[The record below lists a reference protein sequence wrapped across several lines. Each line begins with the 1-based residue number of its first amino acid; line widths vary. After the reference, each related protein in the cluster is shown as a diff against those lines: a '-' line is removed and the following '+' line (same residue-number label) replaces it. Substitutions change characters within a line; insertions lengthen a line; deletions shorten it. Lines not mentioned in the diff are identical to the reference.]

1 VWTTVVGAVLGQL
14 VVASGP
20 GFNRLLA
27 GDLSSRYEGVEY
39 LGLGEREGKV
49 FDEVVSVGAWLI

>member
-1 VWTTVVGAVLGQL
+1 VWATVVGAVLGRL

-20 GFNRLLA
+20 GFNRLLS

-39 LGLGEREGKV
+39 LGLGERERVRFLTRSYLWGR
-49 FDEVVSVGAWLI
+49 G